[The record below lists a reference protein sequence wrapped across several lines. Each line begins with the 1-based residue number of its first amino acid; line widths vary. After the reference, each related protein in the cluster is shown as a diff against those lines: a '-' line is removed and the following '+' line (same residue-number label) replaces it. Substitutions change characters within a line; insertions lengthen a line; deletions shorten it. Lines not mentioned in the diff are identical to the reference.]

1 MKDWKACERKVASL
15 MGGERIPVSGRGRGD
30 NPDIHHELFSIEVKS
45 RKTIPAWLEDAMRQ
59 AEASAKDGRLPV
71 VVLHQD
77 RAPYAES
84 LVVLRLEDF
93 ANHLKGG
100 AA

>member
-1 MKDWKACERKVASL
+1 MKDWKASERKVAAL
-15 MGGERIPVSGRGRGD
+15 LGGRRIPVSGRGRGD

-59 AEASAKDGRLPV
+59 AEVSVKGKRLPV

-77 RAPYAES
+77 HMPYTES
-84 LVVLRLEDF
+84 LVLLRLSDF
-93 ANHLKGG
+93 ADYLKGEG
-100 AA
+100 

>member
-1 MKDWKACERKVASL
+1 
-15 MGGERIPVSGRGRGD
+15 
-30 NPDIHHELFSIEVKS
+30 VKS

-59 AEASAKDGRLPV
+59 AEASVKDGRLPV

-77 RAPYAES
+77 RTPYAES

-93 ANHLKGG
+93 AGYLKGES
-100 AA
+100 

>member
-1 MKDWKACERKVASL
+1 MKDWKACERKVAAL
-15 MGGERIPVSGRGRGD
+15 LGGRRIPVSGRGRGD

-59 AEASAKDGRLPV
+59 AEASVTDGRLPV

-77 RAPYAES
+77 HRPYTES
-84 LVVLRLEDF
+84 LVLLRLSDF
-93 ANHLKGG
+93 ADYLKEEG
-100 AA
+100 